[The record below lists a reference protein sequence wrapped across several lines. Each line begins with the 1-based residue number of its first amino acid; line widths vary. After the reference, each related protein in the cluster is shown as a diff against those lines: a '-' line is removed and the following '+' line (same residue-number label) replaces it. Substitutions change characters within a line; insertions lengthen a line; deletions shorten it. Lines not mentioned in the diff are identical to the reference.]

1 MMRKS
6 RAFVGALVAA
16 ALIAW
21 GFGAQ
26 ALAADAKAKLIE
38 REHQCLAAQTLDD
51 EMECYDPSDGLVL
64 YDANTPREFD
74 GPKAARDNFAPA
86 YTDIKNFKYDI
97 SNEHAEIA
105 GKLAFTY
112 GIVHL
117 TGTDKS
123 GKPVDLTWRSTNIWR
138 KENGKWKII
147 HEHNSFPVDMASGKA
162 DMQSK

>member
-1 MMRKS
+1 MRIRHANSTERKRR
-6 RAFVGALVAA
+6 RA
-16 ALIAW
+16 
-21 GFGAQ
+21 
-26 ALAADAKAKLIE
+26 
-38 REHQCLAAQTLDD
+38 
-51 EMECYDPSDGLVL
+51 
-64 YDANTPREFD
+64 
-74 GPKAARDNFAPA
+74 NFAPA
-86 YTDIKNFKYDI
+86 YEDTKNLRQEI
-97 SNEHAEIA
+97 SNEHAETA

-112 GIVHL
+112 GIVHM

>member
-1 MMRKS
+1 MRKS
-6 RAFVGALVAA
+6 RSFRGILAVA

-21 GFGAQ
+21 GLGAQ
-26 ALAADAKAKLIE
+26 ALAADAKAELIE
-38 REHQCLAAQTLDD
+38 REHQCLAAPTIDTA
-51 EMECYDPSDGLVL
+51 MECFDSGDALVL

-74 GPKAARDNFAPA
+74 GTKAARANFAPA
-86 YTDIKNFKYDI
+86 YEDTKNLRQEI
-97 SNEHAEIA
+97 SNEHAETA

-112 GIVHL
+112 GIVHM

>member
-1 MMRKS
+1 MRIS
-6 RAFVGALVAA
+6 RSHAGILAVTVL
-16 ALIAW
+16 LAW
-21 GFGAQ
+21 NFGAK
-26 ALAADAKAKLIE
+26 AFAADAKAELLE
-38 REHQCLAAQTLDD
+38 REHQCLAATTVDA

-74 GPKAARDNFAPA
+74 GPKAVRANFAPA
-86 YTDIKNFKYDI
+86 YDDIKNFKYDV

-138 KENGKWKII
+138 KEDGKWKII